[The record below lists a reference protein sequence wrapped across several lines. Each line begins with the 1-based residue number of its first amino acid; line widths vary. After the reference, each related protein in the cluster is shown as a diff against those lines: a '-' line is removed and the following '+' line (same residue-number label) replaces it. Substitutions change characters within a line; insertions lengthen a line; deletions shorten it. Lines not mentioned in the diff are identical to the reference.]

1 METCYLLL
9 GSNEGNRLKYL
20 QLAIEAISLI
30 AVNVAKHSSVYETEP
45 WGFRDDTPFLNQ
57 VIEVQTDMEAA
68 DLMEKLLLTE
78 TELGRKRIKN
88 AEGYAA
94 RIIDIDLL
102 FYGQHIINE
111 PGLIVP
117 HPRLHERRFT
127 LVPLVEIAPG
137 LVHPVLKMNM
147 AQLEAS
153 CTDKSRVAKFITTNN

>member
-20 QLAIEAISLI
+20 QLAVEAISLF
-30 AVNVAKHSSVYETEP
+30 AVSVVKQSSVYETEP

-57 VIEVQTDMEAA
+57 VIEFKTDMEAA
-68 DLMEKLLLTE
+68 DLMKKLLLTE
-78 TELGRKRIKN
+78 TELGRKRSIN
-88 AEGYAA
+88 DQGYAA

-102 FYGQHIINE
+102 LYGNHIINKH
-111 PGLIVP
+111 GLIVP

-127 LVPLVEIAPG
+127 LVPLVEISPE
-137 LVHPVLKMNM
+137 LVHPILKMNM

-153 CTDKSRVAKFITTNN
+153 CTDKSRVAKFITSNN